1 MIGIGGGVTGDIPK
15 NDTNIHSPL
24 KKKYQVLE
32 QELMIAQ
39 LTSDPNKIPQPNRND
54 MIRMLVESFNS
65 LNIDISACYKVLWLT
80 DKLDGSEDYLV
91 SERMMRLVGGRLK
104 EFREELMKTPSP
116 KNLKDL
122 MKLITPVHQKVSVGR
137 NVRIQPMPH

>member
-1 MIGIGGGVTGDIPK
+1 MIGIGGGVTGDIQK

-65 LNIDISACYKVLWLT
+65 LNIDISACYKVL
-80 DKLDGSEDYLV
+80 
-91 SERMMRLVGGRLK
+91 
-104 EFREELMKTPSP
+104 
-116 KNLKDL
+116 
-122 MKLITPVHQKVSVGR
+122 
-137 NVRIQPMPH
+137 

>member
-1 MIGIGGGVTGDIPK
+1 
-15 NDTNIHSPL
+15 
-24 KKKYQVLE
+24 
-32 QELMIAQ
+32 MIAQ

-91 SERMMRLVGGRLK
+91 SERIMRLVGGRLK

-116 KNLKDL
+116 KHLKDL
-122 MKLITPVHQKVSVGR
+122 MKLITSVHQKVSVGR
-137 NVRIQPMPH
+137 NVRTQPMPH